1 MIKLT
6 NGNLVLSASDLTA
19 YLACPHLT
27 QQKLAVTRGERGKL
41 PRLEDPHGE
50 LIKTR
55 GFAHEETEL
64 AKLIEAAGGDHINL
78 ADNSDD
84 AWTGEGLQRQAERT
98 EAAMRAG
105 TALISQATLFDGE
118 WQGRA
123 DVLRRVPV
131 PSDLGDYSYEVLDM
145 KLSRQVKPHF
155 VHQLALYSRLLEQVQ
170 GVLPQSAWVILGD
183 GTQSEIDLGRYLAIN
198 RRVCAALQQL
208 CASDPVVTYPEP
220 VAHCEICDLA
230 AECRARRLA
239 DDHLSLV
246 ARASRDQRTKLES
259 SDLLT
264 LEQLATAPADHDRGD
279 LTQERFGILHGQA
292 AIQLKSRVSGEPEHQ
307 HLEPVPGRGYV
318 LLPEPNPADVFF
330 DLEGDP
336 YTDNDG
342 GIEYLWGWSGPDDQ
356 YECLWAHDR
365 KEEKQVFDKFV
376 RLIHARW
383 QENPGMHVFHY
394 APHEVSKLRSLA
406 TQYATCEDLVDD
418 LLRGNVM
425 VDLYAVVS
433 QAMQVGEEGYSLKK
447 LERHH
452 QFVREEMSVRE
463 GGGSIIAYETWLET
477 GDQQFLDSIRAYNC
491 EDCVSTRS
499 LRDWLISTTRP
510 EAVELYGEEALVAV
524 EDPDPHDTPPWVA
537 EVAPLIAQ
545 LVDGLPELA
554 EDDDPDQAERRLLSN
569 LLVYHYRESKPGW
582 WRFYD
587 LRGIDPPDLIDERE
601 AVYGLVRDTSAAPVP
616 EKQSLLYRFTF
627 PPQEFRLKAGRKAT
641 DPLTGEEH
649 NVFAIGDH
657 WLEIKTQKDK
667 DEPAPVALFDG
678 KPIPTNALRA
688 ALVEIAKDLV
698 AGGSGFAAAHSLLR
712 SEAPNLQSGELGE
725 SEEQLIGAILGLI
738 DSHLAV
744 QGPPGTGKT
753 YQGARMIVAAL
764 DAGKRVAVTGP
775 THSAI
780 KNLLVEVEKWASESG
795 KLEEW
800 ASESKKPIVGVYKG
814 DEAGDAYKSP
824 HGMIEEVTANEEA
837 DDDRFQLVAG
847 TVWLHSRPEWLA
859 RSDLLFVDEAGQM
872 ALASAVAASTCAN
885 SVVLLGDPQQLPQ
898 VSQASHPD
906 SSGDSVLEY
915 QLAGRPTIDPK
926 NGVLLSVSRR
936 MHPDVCAFVS
946 ERSYEGLLHSRAECA
961 QRTVTASGPLTG
973 SGLRFVEVPHEGRSQ
988 SSPEEASAI
997 AAMCRE
1003 LLAGEPTVTD
1013 DEGKTRPLTAD
1024 DILVVAPYNLAVDAI
1039 RKAVPAGVRVGTV
1052 DKFQGKEAP
1061 VVFFAMT
1068 SSSGEDVPR
1077 GLDFLFNQ
1085 NRLNVAISRAQCL
1098 AVLVACP
1105 RLLDADCKTLEAM
1118 ELVNGACRFVE
1129 MAGEKLLP
1137 ITSR

>member
-41 PRLEDPHGE
+41 PRLDDPHGE

-64 AKLIEAAGGDHINL
+64 AKLVEAAGGDHIDL

-183 GTQSEIDLGRYLAIN
+183 GTQNEIELGRYLAIN

-230 AECRARRLA
+230 AECRARRVA

-264 LEQLATAPADHDRGD
+264 LEQLATAPADQECDD

-318 LLPEPNPADVFF
+318 LLPKPDPADVFF

-342 GIEYLWGWSGPDDQ
+342 GIEYLWGWSGPDDR

-365 KEEKQVFDKFV
+365 KEEKQAFDKFV

-383 QENPGMHVFHY
+383 QENPGVHVFHY

-463 GGGSIIAYETWLET
+463 GGGSIIAYENWLET
-477 GDQQFLDSIRAYNC
+477 GDQQFLDSIRAYNR

-510 EAVELYGEEALVAV
+510 EAVALYGEEAFVAV
-524 EDPDPHDTPPWVA
+524 EDPESHDPPPWLA
-537 EVAPLIAQ
+537 EVEPLIEK
-545 LVDGLPELA
+545 LLDGLPALA
-554 EDDDPDQAERRLLSN
+554 EDDDADQAERRLMSN
-569 LLVYHYRESKPGW
+569 LLMYHYRESKPGW
-582 WRFYD
+582 WRFFD
-587 LRGIDPPDLIDERE
+587 LLGIDPPDLIDERE
-601 AVYGLVRDTSAAPVP
+601 AVYGLVRDTSAPPVA
-616 EKQSLLYRFTF
+616 EKRSLLYRFTF
-627 PPQEFRLKAGRKAT
+627 PPQEFRLKVGRPAT
-641 DPLTGEEH
+641 DPLTGESH
-649 NVFAIGDH
+649 NVFAIGDD
-657 WLEIKTQKDK
+657 WLEIKRGSKEE
-667 DEPAPVALFDG
+667 EPTPVALFDG
-678 KPIPTNALRA
+678 KPVFTDKLRE

-712 SEAPNLQSGELGE
+712 AEGPKLQSGELGE
-725 SEEQLIGAILGLI
+725 SEEQLIGAILGLT
-738 DSHLAV
+738 DSHLSV

-753 YQGARMIVAAL
+753 YQGSRMIVAAL
-764 DAGKRVAVTGP
+764 DAGRRVAVTGP
-775 THSAI
+775 SHSAI
-780 KNLLVEVEKWASESG
+780 QNLLVEVEKWA
-795 KLEEW
+795 
-800 ASESKKPIVGVYKG
+800 KKSNKPFVGVYKG
-814 DEAGDAYKSP
+814 ADNGDGYESP
-824 HGMIEEVTANEEA
+824 HGMIEEVNTNEKA
-837 DDDRFQLVAG
+837 ADDRFQLVAG
-847 TVWLHSRPEWLA
+847 TAWLHSRPEFLGK
-859 RSDLLFVDEAGQM
+859 SDLLFVDEAGQM
-872 ALASAVAASTCAN
+872 ALASAVAASNCAN

-926 NGVLLSVSRR
+926 SGVLLSVSWR

-961 QRTVTASGPLTG
+961 RRTVTASGPLTG
-973 SGLRFVEVPHEGRSQ
+973 SGLGFVEVPHEGRNQ

-1003 LLAGEPTVTD
+1003 LLAGDPTVTD
-1013 DEGKTRPLTAD
+1013 DEGKTRPLTAE
-1024 DILVVAPYNLAVDAI
+1024 DILVVAPYNLAVHAI
-1039 RKAVPAGVRVGTV
+1039 RKEVPSGVRVGTV

-1118 ELVNGACRFVE
+1118 ELVDGACRFVE
-1129 MAGEKLLP
+1129 MAGGELVADD
-1137 ITSR
+1137 I